1 MKGRYTREFE
11 MSWQTPGQ
19 DPPPDPATPEPDA
32 ETTRVP
38 LQPPAEPPTDTPA
51 APADPAGEP
60 AAPTDPTPTAGL
72 ISAAPVGWAGSGQV
86 GAPTPP
92 GDGPAVS
99 WAPPVQPVAASVTE
113 GLVIAGTFTRL
124 VGYSVDYVFLGLLNL
139 GVLGALGGFSA
150 DRDASLGLIV
160 SGLFVGIDFLYF
172 VGLWTSGWHA
182 TLGMRLL
189 RLQVLG
195 AANATTLSINDALLR
210 WLALSGAIGILAL
223 VPGIGAYVGL
233 FGAVWV
239 LVLLITTA
247 TNPLHQGLHD
257 RWARS
262 VVVQP
267 APGSSGPAVIT
278 CLVLVVVFVVILP
291 LGLVTV
297 FGDQIQE
304 ILLEIGRSV

>member
-1 MKGRYTREFE
+1 

-38 LQPPAEPPTDTPA
+38 LQPAPATEPSSETPA
-51 APADPAGEP
+51 APDPGQEP
-60 AAPTDPTPTAGL
+60 PAPTDPTPPTAGL
-72 ISAAPVGWAGSGQV
+72 ISAAPVGWAGSSQE
-86 GAPTPP
+86 PTPAPP
-92 GDGPAVS
+92 GEGPAVS
-99 WAPPVQPVAASVTE
+99 WAPPVQPVAASVTD
-113 GLVIAGTFTRL
+113 GLVISGVFTRL
-124 VGYSVDYVFLGLLNL
+124 VAYSVDILFLQLLNL
-139 GVLGALGGFSA
+139 VA
-150 DRDASLGLIV
+150 LGLIGAFGAGRDDTLTLIV
-160 SGLFVGIDFLYF
+160 AGLYVAVDFLYF
-172 VGLWTSGWHA
+172 VGLWTSHWQA

-189 RLQVLG
+189 RLRILG

-210 WLALSGAIGILAL
+210 WLALSGAVSILTL
-223 VPGIGAYVGL
+223 VPGAAVYVGL
-233 FGAVWV
+233 LGALWA
-239 LVLLITTA
+239 LALLITTA

-262 VVVQP
+262 VIVQP
-267 APGSSGPAVIT
+267 APGGSGVAVVT

-297 FGDQIQE
+297 FGDQVQE

>member
-1 MKGRYTREFE
+1 

-38 LQPPAEPPTDTPA
+38 LQPAPATEPSSETPA
-51 APADPAGEP
+51 APDPGQEP
-60 AAPTDPTPTAGL
+60 PAPTDPTPPTAGL
-72 ISAAPVGWAGSGQV
+72 ISAAPVGWAGSSQE
-86 GAPTPP
+86 PTPAPP
-92 GDGPAVS
+92 GEGPAVS
-99 WAPPVQPVAASVTE
+99 WAPPVQPVAASVTD
-113 GLVIAGTFTRL
+113 GLVISGVFTRL
-124 VGYSVDYVFLGLLNL
+124 VAYSIDILFLQLLNLVALGLL
-139 GVLGALGGFSA
+139 GAFGAG
-150 DRDASLGLIV
+150 RDDTLTLIV
-160 SGLFVGIDFLYF
+160 AGLYVAVDFLYF

-189 RLQVLG
+189 RLRILG

-210 WLALSGAIGILAL
+210 WLALSGAVSILTL
-223 VPGIGAYVGL
+223 VPGAAVYVGL
-233 FGAVWV
+233 LGALWA
-239 LVLLITTA
+239 LALLITTA

-262 VVVQP
+262 VIVQP
-267 APGSSGPAVIT
+267 APGGSGVAVVT

-297 FGDQIQE
+297 FGDQVQE